1 MRPSTACICRNIHC
15 KDRGATHKNI
25 DFQDCHARPSEL
37 TCLQTGCSVV
47 PAVDPSATVLAG
59 FYQTARTQAC
69 HHGSVDVCVGLPL
82 LLLLLLLELLLR
94 LPLPPPAI
102 AATTA
107 GIHANSSLACSLRP
121 TNSLTSRL
129 AAGSLDTVLFGVS
142 GPSLAAEAQGSET
155 SAMTVTQK

>member
-47 PAVDPSATVLAG
+47 PAG

-69 HHGSVDVCVGLPL
+69 HHGSVDVCVALPL

-121 TNSLTSRL
+121 TNSLMSRL